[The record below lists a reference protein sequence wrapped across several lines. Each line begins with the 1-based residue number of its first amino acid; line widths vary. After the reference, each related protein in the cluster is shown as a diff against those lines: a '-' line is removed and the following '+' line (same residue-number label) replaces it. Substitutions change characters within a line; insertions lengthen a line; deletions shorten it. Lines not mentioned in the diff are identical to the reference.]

1 MFLNKTV
8 SDILKKPNDFILFTD
23 NHGISIETSFSN
35 RRLVLLL
42 PWVPDLRGFRFR
54 SSIRFGPS
62 FFSRIRCS
70 WVRQKEVFLLRARKN
85 LWYLVDPAIKNID
98 FSYF

>member
-23 NHGISIETSFSN
+23 DHGISIETSFSN
-35 RRLVLLL
+35 QRLVLLL

-54 SSIRFGPS
+54 SL
-62 FFSRIRCS
+62 
-70 WVRQKEVFLLRARKN
+70 VFLADSPLVGSAERSVPAAREKKP
-85 LWYLVDPAIKNID
+85 LVPSR
-98 FSYF
+98 FCC